1 MPALILSRV
10 STRCAALT
18 AFSTLSPASA
28 SRSTSLAP
36 PSALMPPWLLIS
48 SIAMSAPIFLSWPC
62 RAHRPDSGATSAIFT
77 SSAAGAGRAISVA
90 AVIRVSIAA
99 SVRRTASVR
108 RRSDIAISFRGV
120 RSGDG
125 RTITSGLLPH
135 RDWVQNADRV
145 LDAQPLAR
153 PIRYRRPRVDREA
166 VGLVAFTKRGDRI
179 GRHRSRRWDF
189 GDGLAIWAPEA
200 QLTIALPLHAI
211 SLFVDCAMMSA
222 AEHCQVGKRCRP
234 TMRPV
239 TNVMALCEPM
249 RAAGEATGAITM
261 LQRPPQCGWNRPG
274 PCPDLGDA
282 ALGVVAHDDPARIA
296 RQSLRC
302 LDRKSVV

>member
-1 MPALILSRV
+1 MPALIFSRV

-28 SRSTSLAP
+28 SRSTIFAP
-36 PSALMPPWLLIS
+36 PSALIPPWLLIS

-62 RAHRPDSGATSAIFT
+62 RAHRPDSGATSAILT

-90 AVIRVSIAA
+90 TTVMRLSTA
-99 SVRRTASVR
+99 ASVR

-179 GRHRSRRWDF
+179 GRHRSRLWDF
-189 GDGLAIWAPEA
+189 GD
-200 QLTIALPLHAI
+200 
-211 SLFVDCAMMSA
+211 
-222 AEHCQVGKRCRP
+222 
-234 TMRPV
+234 
-239 TNVMALCEPM
+239 
-249 RAAGEATGAITM
+249 
-261 LQRPPQCGWNRPG
+261 
-274 PCPDLGDA
+274 
-282 ALGVVAHDDPARIA
+282 
-296 RQSLRC
+296 
-302 LDRKSVV
+302 